1 MQGLTS
7 ERADSRDCN
16 QLGGERLKCI
26 GGVTGVILSGSAEA
40 LKLNFALKKGVL
52 MQMTEVFLAQLDD
65 EVKRTRHALERVP
78 EGKDDWKP
86 HDKSMPLGRL
96 AGLVARM
103 PSWFALIINQDDLDL
118 NPAGGSS
125 NVSQQPLRTPAELVN
140 ALDEGAAQ
148 GRKALAGATEEHLQK
163 PWRLLVAG
171 NVVSEQ
177 PRHVVIRETFMHLA
191 HHRGQ
196 LTVYLRLNDVPV
208 PAIYGPSADDA
219 QFA

>member
-1 MQGLTS
+1 M
-7 ERADSRDCN
+7 
-16 QLGGERLKCI
+16 KI
-26 GGVTGVILSGSAEA
+26 
-40 LKLNFALKKGVL
+40 
-52 MQMTEVFLAQLDD
+52 TEEYLAQFDD
-65 EVKRTRHALERVP
+65 EVKRTRRTVERVP

-96 AGLVARM
+96 AGLVAQM
-103 PSWFALIINQDDLDL
+103 PMWFAMIINQDDLDL
-118 NPAGGSS
+118 NPPGGKFE
-125 NVSQQPLRTPAELVN
+125 QKPMRTPAELVK

-148 GRKALAGATEEHLQK
+148 GRKALEGVTEEQLQK
-163 PWRLLVAG
+163 PWRLLVGG

-177 PRHVVIRETFMHLA
+177 PRHVVIRDTFSHLA
-191 HHRGQ
+191 HHRAQ

>member
-1 MQGLTS
+1 M
-7 ERADSRDCN
+7 
-16 QLGGERLKCI
+16 K
-26 GGVTGVILSGSAEA
+26 
-40 LKLNFALKKGVL
+40 
-52 MQMTEVFLAQLDD
+52 MTEMFLAQLDA
-65 EVKRTRHALERVP
+65 EVERTRHALERVP

-86 HDKSMPLGRL
+86 HDKSMPLGQL
-96 AGLVARM
+96 ARLVAGM
-103 PSWFALIINQDDLDL
+103 PGWFAMMINQDELDL
-118 NPAGGSS
+118 NPPGGRKFSHP
-125 NVSQQPLRTPAELVN
+125 PLRTPAELVQ
-140 ALDEGAAQ
+140 ALDKGAAE
-148 GRKALAGATEEHLQK
+148 GRQALASTTEEHLQK

-177 PRHVVIRETFMHLA
+177 PRHDVIRDTFMHLA